1 VIEEAAGLAVLA
13 ALSPTAL
20 LAAAVYLG
28 SARPRQTT
36 LFYLLGA
43 VLMSTIIAVAA
54 LVLLRSVGL
63 NRPDQHAPRYG
74 LRLGLGLLLLAVGVV
89 LVLRR
94 RRQGPPG
101 QVKKKK
107 KPGLVSRMIASPSPL
122 SAFAVGVLLF
132 APGVTFLAAVQVIAT
147 ARADIELTT
156 LAVVITVLIDVALIW
171 LPLVL
176 FLLAPRLTEQRLK
189 AFNGWLRAHGAALL
203 AAAIVVAGVLMIFDG
218 SYGLITG
225 KLPGV
230 TQSEP
235 STR

>member
-1 VIEEAAGLAVLA
+1 MIEQAAGLAVLA

-20 LAAAVYLG
+20 LVAAVYLG

-43 VLMSTIIAVAA
+43 AAMSTIIAVAA

-63 NRPDQHAPRYG
+63 SHPDQHAPRYG
-74 LRLGLGLLLLAVGVV
+74 LRLGLGLLLLVIAAV

-94 RRQGPPG
+94 RKRRLDDQP
-101 QVKKKK
+101 KKKK
-107 KPGLVSRMIASPSPL
+107 KPGLVSRMIATPSPL

-156 LAVVITVLIDVALIW
+156 LAVVITVLIDVALVW
-171 LPLVL
+171 LPLVF
-176 FLLAPRLTEQRLK
+176 FLLAPGFTEQRLK
-189 AFNGWLRAHGAALL
+189 AFNGWLRAHGSTLL
-203 AAAIVVAGVLMIFDG
+203 AGAIVVVGVLMIFDG

-225 KLPGV
+225 K
-230 TQSEP
+230 
-235 STR
+235 

>member
-1 VIEEAAGLAVLA
+1 MIAQAAGLAVLA

-43 VLMSTIIAVAA
+43 VLMSTVIAIAV

-63 NRPDQHAPRYG
+63 NHPDQHTPRYG
-74 LRLGLGLLLLAVGVV
+74 LRLGLGLLLLAVGAV
-89 LVLRR
+89 LVVRHRR
-94 RRQGPPG
+94 RRPAD
-101 QVKKKK
+101 QVSKEK
-107 KPGLVSRMIASPSPL
+107 KPGLVSRMIASPSPV

-156 LAVVITVLIDVALIW
+156 LAVVITVLIDVALVW
-171 LPLVL
+171 LPLVF
-176 FLLAPRLTEQRLK
+176 FLLAPGLTQRQLK
-189 AFNGWLRAHGAALL
+189 AFNGWLRAHGAELL
-203 AAAIVVAGVLMIFDG
+203 IAAIVVAGALVVFDG

-225 KLPGV
+225 K
-230 TQSEP
+230 
-235 STR
+235 

>member
-1 VIEEAAGLAVLA
+1 MIEQAAGLAVLA

-43 VLMSTIIAVAA
+43 IVMSTVIAVAVV
-54 LVLLRSVGL
+54 VLLRNVGL
-63 NRPDQHAPRYG
+63 SRPHEHTPRYG
-74 LRLGLGLLLLAVGVV
+74 LRLGLGLLLLAVGAV
-89 LVLRR
+89 LVVRR
-94 RRQGPPG
+94 RSRGPAD

-132 APGVTFLAAVQVIAT
+132 APGVTFLAAAQVIAT

-156 LAVVITVLIDVALIW
+156 LAVAVSVLIDVTLVW
-171 LPLVL
+171 LPLVSSCSRP
-176 FLLAPRLTEQRLK
+176 ASPRS
-189 AFNGWLRAHGAALL
+189 A
-203 AAAIVVAGVLMIFDG
+203 
-218 SYGLITG
+218 
-225 KLPGV
+225 
-230 TQSEP
+230 
-235 STR
+235 